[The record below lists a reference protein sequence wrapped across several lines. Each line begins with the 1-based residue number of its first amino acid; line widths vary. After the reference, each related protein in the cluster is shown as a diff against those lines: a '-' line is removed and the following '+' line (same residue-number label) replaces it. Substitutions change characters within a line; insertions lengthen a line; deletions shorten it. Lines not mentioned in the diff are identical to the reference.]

1 MQLCNFA
8 HNAPVQT
15 MFKFSNRNT
24 RKRCLLI
31 SKVKLKTPERRH
43 LTTSYLL
50 EVTVQNHVL
59 DSSAYNIYQSASKS
73 LLSVLLSSSMARNF
87 NNSRPT
93 YVILWEMRN
102 NYLIFDSWKIQNVSI
117 FYFWKSSPKNGQSF
131 QLFTLYSK
139 GRHFSITKLDI
150 LVFCNILHLEIDFWN
165 LS

>member
-1 MQLCNFA
+1 
-8 HNAPVQT
+8 
-15 MFKFSNRNT
+15 MFKVSNRNT

-31 SKVKLKTPERRH
+31 SKITLKTSERRH

-117 FYFWKSSPKNGQSF
+117 IYFWKGSTKNGQKWTFYLIFKEPPF
-131 QLFTLYSK
+131 QYHKVRRLNFL
-139 GRHFSITKLDI
+139 
-150 LVFCNILHLEIDFWN
+150 
-165 LS
+165 